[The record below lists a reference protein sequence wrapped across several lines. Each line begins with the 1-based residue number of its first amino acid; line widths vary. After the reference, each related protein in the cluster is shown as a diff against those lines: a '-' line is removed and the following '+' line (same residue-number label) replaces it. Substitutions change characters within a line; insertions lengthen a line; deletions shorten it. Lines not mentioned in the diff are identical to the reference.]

1 LTFWKNDRLRRRA
14 EQIVRIVAIVLLA
27 LGLVL
32 TYANRVLFDAD
43 AFADRAAAS
52 LGDPRVASF
61 VGERLADRVIAQK
74 RDLTAV
80 RPALVGAARLVVGSE
95 PFGAVF
101 RQAARSAHAVAFSE
115 GAERVILSLPDFGVL
130 LRGTL
135 SQLRPGLAEQV
146 DVDEDVALTDDIEK
160 VVGSGVLRFLNSAS
174 RLREWATLCLGLGA
188 LLLAATVGVSRR
200 RRRALLHAG
209 VGLAVA
215 AAALLVLPTLVGGAL
230 TARLDDPGLRAAAE
244 GVWDGFTGGLRGWA
258 LTLAG
263 IGIVLAAAA
272 SSLANHVEVERAV
285 LGAWR
290 WLRSP
295 LERPRAELG
304 RALAL
309 LGVGLYVFMDPASAL
324 ELLAALLGAVLAF
337 EGLRGLFAL
346 IAPHMEDTRDRAEE
360 AKGGIAWV
368 RHGAVAVLAAGLIA
382 LAIGHLRSPASLPAV
397 PPIVTACNGDPALC
411 DRRLDEVVLPGAH
424 NAMAAADVP
433 GWMFPNH
440 ERGIPTQLRNGI
452 RAFLIDVYGGTPV
465 EGRIKTDLSGEAAR
479 KKFDKAI
486 GREDVNA
493 AMRIRDRLV
502 GDPQGPRALYLCH
515 GSCEI
520 GAQPLVTV
528 LETMRD
534 FLVENPGEVLL
545 IVIEDYVAPEEIAQ
559 AFEESGLVRFVYR
572 GKVEPPWPTL
582 REMITADQRVVVFAE
597 KNSSGVPWYHQ
608 AFEVLQETPYHFE
621 TPEEL
626 SCEVNR
632 GGTDGSLFQINHW
645 IDTTPT
651 PRPSNAEIVNT
662 RQFLLD
668 RARQCQRERGLLP
681 NVFAVDFAAT
691 GDIVGAAAELNG
703 LTPRE
708 KEPS

>member
-1 LTFWKNDRLRRRA
+1 M
-14 EQIVRIVAIVLLA
+14 LLA
-27 LGLVL
+27 LGLL
-32 TYANRVLFDAD
+32 LAYANRVLFDAD

-52 LGDPRVASF
+52 LGDPRVAGF
-61 VGERLADRVIAQK
+61 VGERFADRVIAQK

-80 RPALVGAARLVVGSE
+80 RPAIVGAARLVVGSQ
-95 PFGAVF
+95 PFRAVF
-101 RQAARSAHAVAFSE
+101 RQAARSAHRVAFSE

-135 SQLRPGLAEQV
+135 SQLRPGLAERV
-146 DVDEDVALTDDIEK
+146 DVAEDLALTDEIET
-160 VVGSGVLRFLNSAS
+160 VVGSGILRFLNQAS
-174 RLREWATLCLGLGA
+174 RLRQWATLCLALGG

-200 RRRALLHAG
+200 RRRALLKA
-209 VGLAVA
+209 GLAVTLS
-215 AAALLVLPTLVGGAL
+215 AALLFVLPPLLGSAV
-230 TARLDDPGLRAAAE
+230 TARLDDPGLRSAAQ
-244 GVWDGFTGGLRGWA
+244 GVWEGFAGGLKRWA
-258 LTLAG
+258 LVLAG
-263 IGIVLAAAA
+263 IGMVLAAAA
-272 SSLANHVEVERAV
+272 SSLASHVEVERAA

-295 LERPRAELG
+295 GDRPGVELG

-309 LGVGLYVFMDPASAL
+309 LGVGLFIFLNPDGAL
-324 ELLAALLGAVLAF
+324 ELLAALLGALLAF

-346 IAPHMEDTRDRAEE
+346 IAPHLEE
-360 AKGGIAWV
+360 ASDRVEEAQE
-368 RHGAVAVLAAGLIA
+368 RAVGLPWFRSGLLAVLAVGLIA
-382 LAIGHLRSPASLPAV
+382 LAIAHLRSPASLHAV
-397 PPIVTACNGDPALC
+397 RPIVTACNGDPALC

-440 ERGIPTQLRNGI
+440 ERGIPTQLRSGI

-465 EGRIKTDLSGEAAR
+465 GGRIKTDLSSEAAR
-479 KKFDKAI
+479 KKFDRAI
-486 GREDVNA
+486 GREDFDA

-520 GAQPLVTV
+520 GAQPLVPV
-528 LETMRD
+528 LGTMRD

-545 IVIEDYVAPEEIAQ
+545 FVIEDYVPPEQIAQ
-559 AFEESGLVRFVYR
+559 AFEESGLLRFVYR

-582 REMITADQRVVVFAE
+582 REMISSDQRVLVFAE
-597 KNSSGVPWYHQ
+597 EDSGGVPWYHQ

-621 TPEEL
+621 KPEEL
-626 SCEVNR
+626 SCRVNR
-632 GGTDGSLFQINHW
+632 GGTEGSLFQINHW

-662 RQFLLD
+662 REFLLD

-703 LTPRE
+703 LTR